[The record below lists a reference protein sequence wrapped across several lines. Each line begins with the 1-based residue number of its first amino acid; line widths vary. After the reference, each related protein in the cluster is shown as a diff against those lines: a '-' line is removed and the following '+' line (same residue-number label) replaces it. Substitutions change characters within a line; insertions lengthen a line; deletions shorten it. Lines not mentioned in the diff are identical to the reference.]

1 MGVVRNHQVS
11 ANEIHSEIQPHSSQM
26 AEIIKDKKRM
36 LERVRDVHTKKK
48 GDQCVSEITN
58 SHANYTCMLVPVVKI

>member
-1 MGVVRNHQVS
+1 MVRNHQVS

-48 GDQCVSEITN
+48 KKKKETN
-58 SHANYTCMLVPVVKI
+58 VFQR